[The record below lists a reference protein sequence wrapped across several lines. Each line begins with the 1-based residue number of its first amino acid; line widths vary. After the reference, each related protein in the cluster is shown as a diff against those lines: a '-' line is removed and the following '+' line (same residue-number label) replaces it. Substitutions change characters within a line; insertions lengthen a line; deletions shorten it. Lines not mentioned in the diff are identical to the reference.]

1 MLDSTTPGLSPA
13 TDRPQ
18 KITTLPH
25 NSPSCAPV
33 NPRRFVRRKMLA
45 FRGSS
50 IALAARHSKTHPTSP
65 IEKPPPSVVK
75 RGRLLGPAKYK
86 SARGLAARHHASS
99 HPAASRFKPRAA
111 LLDTGSTAPAVSAPF
126 FLIAGKTED
135 AGSARPAF
143 TSPSC
148 APAPR
153 THSSVIRP
161 ATPPL
166 DLDHRKIPPT
176 RRYQPRSCALIPLPN
191 NGDPR

>member
-65 IEKPPPSVVK
+65 IEKTPRRSSKGVDYLAPPST
-75 RGRLLGPAKYK
+75 GRREDLPPGIT
-86 SARGLAARHHASS
+86 
-99 HPAASRFKPRAA
+99 PR
-111 LLDTGSTAPAVSAPF
+111 
-126 FLIAGKTED
+126 
-135 AGSARPAF
+135 R
-143 TSPSC
+143 
-148 APAPR
+148 APR
-153 THSSVIRP
+153 QVDSNR
-161 ATPPL
+161 APL
-166 DLDHRKIPPT
+166 
-176 RRYQPRSCALIPLPN
+176 C
-191 NGDPR
+191 